1 MSPASST
8 PAAHRP
14 VLLEAALAAL
24 GLPAGRMRDGTYVD
38 ATFGRGGHS
47 RAILERLAPSG
58 RLIALDRD
66 PEAVAA
72 ARAIADPRFSITQA
86 PFSELARVLDEQLT
100 GTGASQVHGVL
111 ADLGVSSPQLEDAS
125 RGFSFR
131 RAGPLDMRMDPSR
144 GPSAADWLA
153 TATQRQ
159 IGEAIGRYGEERFA
173 KQVAKAIVA
182 ARAREPLLRT
192 EQLAAVVA
200 AAVPTREG
208 GQDPAT
214 RTFQALRILVN
225 RELEEVALMLPQAL
239 ARLAAGGR
247 LAVISF
253 HSLEDRLV
261 KRFLRACSADTLP
274 RDLPIRA
281 RDLPQAPLRI
291 VGKPRRAS
299 AAEVAANPR
308 ARSAT
313 LRAAERTGAALDPA
327 LLKRA
332 SSEHEPDAWR
342 S

>member
-1 MSPASST
+1 MSAPA
-8 PAAHRP
+8 PAHRA
-14 VLLEAALAAL
+14 VLREEALSALAIRA
-24 GLPAGRMRDGTYVD
+24 DGVYVD

-47 RAILERLAPSG
+47 RAILARLGPAG

-66 PEAVAA
+66 PQAVAA
-72 ARAIADPRFSITQA
+72 AGAITDPRFRIAHA
-86 PFSELARVLDEQLT
+86 PFSELAQVLDRLGVGQLQ
-100 GTGASQVHGVL
+100 GLL
-111 ADLGVSSPQLEDAS
+111 ADLGVSSPQLEDPA

-131 RAGPLDMRMDPSR
+131 TDGPLDMRMDPTR
-144 GPSAADWLA
+144 GVGAADWLA
-153 TATQRQ
+153 TATEQQ
-159 IGEAIGRYGEERFA
+159 IREAIASYGEERFA
-173 KQVAKAIVA
+173 KQVAKAIVD

-200 AAVPTREG
+200 AAVRQRETRREA
-208 GQDPAT
+208 GQDPTT

-261 KRFLRACSADTLP
+261 KRFLRACSSDSLP
-274 RDLPIRA
+274 ADLPIRA
-281 RDLPQAPLRI
+281 RDLPQPPLTL
-291 VGKPRRAS
+291 VGKALRAS

-313 LRAAERTGAALDPA
+313 LRVAERGTAALDPTI
-327 LLKRA
+327 LHRI
-332 SSEHEPDAWR
+332 EPDAWR